1 MAVFAGESFHVSA
14 FLGYFDL
21 LMLLPLLLL
30 RCLDKVGLPISDFL
44 VGQSSMQF
52 EALTNL
58 PRDLTWVR
66 EHSSLFAC

>member
-14 FLGYFDL
+14 SLGYFDL